1 MIRLEK
7 IVISRFIIS
16 HVHICMQSFFSEALK
31 LFTCISGTGKS
42 KSIKSHTCLMRTEP
56 QRLMV
61 DSESEESRS
70 LS

>member
-7 IVISRFIIS
+7 IVIIRFIIS
-16 HVHICMQSFFSEALK
+16 HVHICMRSFFSEALK
-31 LFTCISGTGKS
+31 LFTSISATGNS